1 MSFIN
6 LHVHS
11 AQGSLLDSILSVK
24 DIAKYAKENGQPAI
38 ALSDHGFMYAN
49 LNHVIECQKLG
60 IKPITANEIYECDDH
75 LLKNDTKENTQPRYH
90 LLLIIKN
97 QIGKH
102 NLFKIV
108 SEACTNGFYKKP
120 RVSVQWIKEHNLG
133 EGLICLTACQAG
145 RISRYLEEEKFQ
157 EAEDFLKLLKDTF
170 DYVALE
176 IQSHP
181 TESQYR
187 CNTLI
192 WKMAVETQ
200 TPFVITTDAH
210 MLNADQIDTHS
221 IFVEI
226 GEGREAGETYLG
238 CHLQNEEDIYRYLGD
253 WHIDSVIQQGIEE
266 SIKIANM
273 VEDNIDYEL
282 NKGTIMPSAH
292 IPEGY
297 DLESY
302 FRYLVY
308 STFDEK
314 FGHMSEEE
322 QQVRRD
328 RIESEIPILKELDFL
343 NYLLIQ
349 NEFCNECDKRGIPRG
364 YSRGSAANSLCVFM
378 LNITQVDSVKFGLDF
393 ARFANLGRKGS
404 AADIDLDLSKARR
417 QEAVQVLC
425 DIFGEDHVAPMA
437 TFNTLSTKVAIR
449 DIGKVLNEKQ
459 DSPYFGQIP
468 YSLRDEVTKMVP
480 TVKTLS
486 DLGEEEEKDVLL
498 KELVGKNEKLD
509 KVYKQFPLW
518 FKYVMELEGLP
529 KSRGRHASG
538 TLLTPK
544 PVINYSPLCLDNEKN
559 VMSMFEMH
567 ICQDTDGG
575 LGLVKEDLLGLENLD
590 IVDDTL
596 KLAGLTWKD
605 VDINHLDI
613 DDKRVFDEVY
623 NTGNTIGIFQFES
636 YEAKAMSIAAHVDNI
651 EDVIAVNASNR
662 PGTKNSFPDY
672 CKNKLHPEGI
682 QSIHPDLDE
691 LFKTTHSIL
700 LYQEDALHLFA
711 YAGFPED
718 KQDTARRAIGK
729 KKKDVM
735 ESLYADFKI
744 GLENKNWTKQQIEDV
759 WALLSKQAEYSFNRG
774 HAVAYSLLSYLA
786 AWLKVYY
793 PVQFMTALLTAK
805 SDRTEKMS
813 SIINDCNR
821 MGIKVLPP
829 KINESEYSFKANPE
843 KKEILFGFGAIKGI
857 GESVISKIIEN
868 QPYSGFDDYLS
879 KISDKTATI
888 ALIKAN
894 AFPTSNRMKLMQKY
908 AKSLYEEK
916 EYKPVASLPTKMK
929 LLVDWNIDTEEFK
942 EGKKVN
948 KEAVL
953 ELYNKKRKALFDE
966 EQEQKKRKHML
977 DFRDKY
983 ATDEFLWEFSSL
995 SMFVTDNPL
1004 QEAYDLIGTDWD
1016 EVEDGDKAV
1025 VPCVIVD
1032 IKRKKDKNNN
1042 PFAYLDLCTNNG
1054 IVEATIWSRQLK
1066 EYSDLITKGSCIA
1079 ILGRKKEGHLF
1090 VEKVKPYQ
1098 VWLEKIKKIRA
1109 KANVYNY

>member
-1 MSFIN
+1 MSFVN

-11 AQGSLLDSILSVK
+11 AQGSLLDSILTVK
-24 DIAKYAKENGQPAI
+24 QIAQYAKENGQPAI
-38 ALSDHGFMYAN
+38 ALSDHGYMYGS
-49 LNHVIECQKLG
+49 LNHVLECQKLG
-60 IKPITANEIYECDDH
+60 IKPITACEIYECDDH
-75 LLKNDTKENTQPRYH
+75 LLKNDTKDNVQPRYH
-90 LLLIIKN
+90 LLLIVKN
-97 QIGKH
+97 QIGKD

-108 SEACTNGFYKKP
+108 SEACTTGMYKKP
-120 RVSVQWIKEHNLG
+120 RVSVQWIKENNLG
-133 EGLICLTACQAG
+133 EGIICLTACQAG
-145 RISRYLEEEKFQ
+145 RVSRYLEEERYQ
-157 EAEDFLKLLKDTF
+157 EAEDFVNLLKDTF

-181 TESQYR
+181 TTDQLR
-187 CNTLI
+187 CNTSI
-192 WKMAVETQ
+192 FNFAQYMKM
-200 TPFVITTDAH
+200 PYVITTDAH

-226 GEGREAGETYLG
+226 GEGREAGEIYLG
-238 CHLQNEEDIYRYLGD
+238 CHLQNEEDIFNYLKD
-253 WHIDSVIQQGIEE
+253 WNLDRVIQQGIDE
-266 SIKIANM
+266 SVKIANM
-273 VEDNIDYEL
+273 VDDNIDYEL
-282 NKGTIMPSAH
+282 NKGTIMPKAH
-292 IPEGY
+292 IPDGY
-297 DLESY
+297 DTESY

-314 FGHMSEEE
+314 FGHMPKEE
-322 QQVRRD
+322 QDIRRS

-349 NEFCNECDKRGIPRG
+349 YEFCNECDKRGIPRG
-364 YSRGSAANSLCVFM
+364 YSRGSAANCLCVFM

-417 QEAVQVLC
+417 QEAVQALC

-437 TFNTLSTKVAIR
+437 TFNTLSTKVAVR

-486 DLGEEEEKDVLL
+486 DLGEEVEKEVHL

-544 PVINYSPLCLDNEKN
+544 PILHYAPLCLDNEKN
-559 VMSMFEMH
+559 VMAQFEMH

-575 LGLVKEDLLGLENLD
+575 MGLVKEDLLGLENLD
-590 IVDDTL
+590 IIDDTL

-605 VDINHLDI
+605 VDINHLNL

-623 NTGNTIGIFQFES
+623 NSGNTVGIFQFES
-636 YEAKAMSIAAHVDNI
+636 QEARTMSIAAHADNI

-662 PGTKNSFPDY
+662 PGTKDSFPEY
-672 CKNKLHPEGI
+672 CKNKLYPESI
-682 QSIHPDLDE
+682 KSIHPDLNE

-718 KQDTARRAIGK
+718 KQDVARRAIGK

-735 ESLYADFKI
+735 ASLYEEFAE
-744 GLENKNWTKQQIEDV
+744 GLRKKSWTKQQIEDV
-759 WALLSKQAEYSFNRG
+759 WALLAKQAEYSFNRG
-774 HAVAYSLLSYLA
+774 HAVAYSLLSYLT

-805 SDRTEKMS
+805 SDNTSKLS
-813 SIINDCNR
+813 VIITDCHR

-829 KINESEYSFKANPE
+829 KINESALSFKAKPE
-843 KKEILFGFGAIKGI
+843 SQEILFGFGAIKGI
-857 GESVISKIIEN
+857 GESVITKIIEN
-868 QPYSGFDDYLS
+868 QPYSSFNDYVS
-879 KISDKTATI
+879 KIPDKAATI
-888 ALIKAN
+888 ALIKAG
-894 AFPTSNRMKLMQKY
+894 AFPTSNKMKLMKKY
-908 AKSLYEEK
+908 AALSYEKK
-916 EYKPVASLPTKMK
+916 EYKPVQTYGTKAK
-929 LLVDWNIDTEEFK
+929 LLLEWDINVDDYKI
-942 EGKKVN
+942 GKKID

-953 ELYNKKRKALFDE
+953 QLYNEKRKEKFDK
-966 EQEQKKRKHML
+966 EQEEKYKAYMIEFQQ
-977 DFRDKY
+977 KY
-983 ATDEFLWEFSSL
+983 AQNEFLWEYESL
-995 SMFVTDNPL
+995 SMFLTDNPL
-1004 QEAYDLIGTDWD
+1004 QEGVDLISTNWD
-1016 EVEDGDKAV
+1016 DVPSGEKTV
-1025 VPCVIVD
+1025 VLCVISD
-1032 IKRKKDKNNN
+1032 IKRKKDRNNN
-1042 PFAYLDLCTNNG
+1042 PFAYLDLITSDR
-1054 IVEATIWSRQLK
+1054 IIEATIWSRQLK
-1066 EYSDLITKGSCIA
+1066 EYFDLISKGKCLA
-1079 ILGRKKEGHLF
+1079 ILGRKEDDHLF
-1090 VEKVKPYQ
+1090 VEKVKPYT
-1098 VWLEKIKKIRA
+1098 VWLEKIKRTRSKT
-1109 KANVYNY
+1109 Y

>member
-1 MSFIN
+1 MSFVN

-11 AQGSLLDSILSVK
+11 AQGSLLDSILTVK
-24 DIAKYAKENGQPAI
+24 QIAQYAKENGQPAI
-38 ALSDHGFMYAN
+38 ALSDHGYMYGS
-49 LNHVIECQKLG
+49 LNHVLECQKLG
-60 IKPITANEIYECDDH
+60 IKPITACEIYECDDH
-75 LLKNDTKENTQPRYH
+75 LLKNDTKDNVQPRYH
-90 LLLIIKN
+90 LLLIVKN
-97 QIGKH
+97 QIGKD

-108 SEACTNGFYKKP
+108 SEACTTGMYKKP
-120 RVSVQWIKEHNLG
+120 RVSVKWIKENNLG
-133 EGLICLTACQAG
+133 EGIICLTACQAG
-145 RISRYLEEEKFQ
+145 RVSRYLEEERYQ
-157 EAEDFLKLLKDTF
+157 EAEDFVNLLKDTF

-181 TESQYR
+181 TTDQLR
-187 CNTLI
+187 CNTSI
-192 WKMAVETQ
+192 FNFAQYMKI
-200 TPFVITTDAH
+200 PYVITTDAH
-210 MLNADQIDTHS
+210 MLSADQLDTHS

-238 CHLQNEEDIYRYLGD
+238 CHLQNEKDIFNYLGD
-253 WHIDSVIQQGIEE
+253 WNLDRVIQQGIDE
-266 SIKIANM
+266 SVKIADM
-273 VEDNIDYEL
+273 VDDNIDYEL
-282 NKGTIMPSAH
+282 NKGTIMPQAH
-292 IPEGY
+292 IPDGY
-297 DLESY
+297 DVESY

-314 FGHMSEEE
+314 FGHMSKEE
-322 QQVRRD
+322 QDIRRN
-328 RIESEIPILKELDFL
+328 RIESEIPVLKELDFL

-349 NEFCNECDKRGIPRG
+349 HEFCNECDKRGIPRG

-486 DLGEEEEKDVLL
+486 DLGEEVEKEMHL

-509 KVYKQFPLW
+509 KIYKQFPLW

-544 PVINYSPLCLDNEKN
+544 PVLHYAPLCLDNEKN
-559 VMSMFEMH
+559 TMAQFEMH

-575 LGLVKEDLLGLENLD
+575 MGLVKEDLLGLETLD
-590 IVDDTL
+590 IIDDTL

-605 VDINHLDI
+605 VDINHLDL

-623 NTGNTIGIFQFES
+623 NSGNTIGIFQFES
-636 YEAKAMSIAAHVDNI
+636 QEAKAMSIAAHADNI
-651 EDVIAVNASNR
+651 EDIIAVNASNR
-662 PGTKNSFPDY
+662 PGTKDSFPEY
-672 CKNKLHPEGI
+672 CKNKLYPDQI
-682 QSIHPDLDE
+682 RSIHPDLDE

-718 KQDTARRAIGK
+718 RQDVARRAIGK

-735 ESLYADFKI
+735 ESLYEDFSK
-744 GLENKNWTKQQIEDV
+744 GLQDKNWSSQQIKDV
-759 WALLSKQAEYSFNRG
+759 WALLAKQAEYSFNRG
-774 HAVAYSLLSYLA
+774 HAVAYSLLSYLT

-805 SDRTEKMS
+805 SDNTSKLS
-813 SIINDCNR
+813 VILTDCNR

-829 KINESEYSFKANPE
+829 KINESALSFKAKPE
-843 KKEILFGFGAIKGI
+843 SKEILFGFGAVKGI
-857 GESVISKIIEN
+857 GESVITKIIEN
-868 QPYSGFDDYLS
+868 QPYSSFNDYIS
-879 KISDKTATI
+879 KIPDKAATI
-888 ALIKAN
+888 ALIKAG
-894 AFPTSNRMKLMQKY
+894 AFPTSNKMKLMKKY
-908 AKSLYEEK
+908 AALSYERK
-916 EYKPVASLPTKMK
+916 EYKPVQSYGTKAK
-929 LLVDWNIDTEEFK
+929 LLLEWDINVDDYKI
-942 EGKKVN
+942 GKKVD
-948 KEAVL
+948 KETVL
-953 ELYNKKRKALFDE
+953 QLYNAKRKEKFDK
-966 EQEQKKRKHML
+966 EQEEKYKAYME
-977 DFRDKY
+977 DFQQKY
-983 ATDEFLWEFSSL
+983 AKDQFLWEYESL
-995 SMFVTDNPL
+995 SMFLTDNPL
-1004 QEAYDLIGTDWD
+1004 QEGVDLINSNWD
-1016 EVEDGDKAV
+1016 DVPNGEKTV
-1025 VPCVIVD
+1025 VLCVISD

-1042 PFAYLDLCTNNG
+1042 PFAYLDLITSDR
-1054 IVEATIWSRQLK
+1054 IIEATIWSRQLK
-1066 EYSDLITKGSCIA
+1066 EYFDLISKGKCLA
-1079 ILGRKKEGHLF
+1079 ILGRKEDDHLF
-1090 VEKVKPYQ
+1090 VEKVKPYT
-1098 VWLEKIKKIRA
+1098 VWLEKIKRTKS
-1109 KANVYNY
+1109 VY

>member
-1 MSFIN
+1 MSFVN

-11 AQGSLLDSILSVK
+11 AQGSLLDSILTVK
-24 DIAKYAKENGQPAI
+24 QIAQYAKENGQPAI
-38 ALSDHGFMYAN
+38 ALSDHGYMYGS
-49 LNHVIECQKLG
+49 LNHVLECQKLG
-60 IKPITANEIYECDDH
+60 IKPITACEIYECDDH
-75 LLKNDTKENTQPRYH
+75 LLKNDTKDNVQPRYH
-90 LLLIIKN
+90 LLLIVKN
-97 QIGKH
+97 QIGKD

-108 SEACTNGFYKKP
+108 SEACTTGMYKKP
-120 RVSVQWIKEHNLG
+120 RVSVKWIKENNLG
-133 EGLICLTACQAG
+133 EGIICLTACQAG
-145 RISRYLEEEKFQ
+145 RVSRYLEEERYQ
-157 EAEDFLKLLKDTF
+157 EAEDFVNLLKDTF

-181 TESQYR
+181 TTDQLR
-187 CNTLI
+187 CNTSI
-192 WKMAVETQ
+192 FNFAQYMKI
-200 TPFVITTDAH
+200 PYVITTDAH
-210 MLNADQIDTHS
+210 MLSADQLDTHS

-238 CHLQNEEDIYRYLGD
+238 CHLQNEKDIFNYLGD
-253 WHIDSVIQQGIEE
+253 WNLDRVIQQGIDE
-266 SIKIANM
+266 SVKIANM
-273 VEDNIDYEL
+273 VDDNIDYEL
-282 NKGTIMPSAH
+282 NKGTIMPKAH
-292 IPEGY
+292 IPDGY
-297 DLESY
+297 DTESY

-314 FGHMSEEE
+314 FGHMSKEE
-322 QQVRRD
+322 QDIRRI

-349 NEFCNECDKRGIPRG
+349 YEFCNECDRRGIPRG
-364 YSRGSAANSLCVFM
+364 YSRGSAANCLCVFM
-378 LNITQVDSVKFGLDF
+378 LNITQIDSVKFGLDF

-417 QEAVQVLC
+417 QEAVQALC

-437 TFNTLSTKVAIR
+437 TFNTLSTKVAVR

-486 DLGEEEEKDVLL
+486 DLGEEVEKEVHL

-509 KVYKQFPLW
+509 KVYRQFPLW

-544 PVINYSPLCLDNEKN
+544 PILHYAPLCLDNEKN
-559 VMSMFEMH
+559 VMAQFEMH

-575 LGLVKEDLLGLENLD
+575 MGLVKEDLLGLENLD
-590 IVDDTL
+590 IIDDTL

-605 VDINHLDI
+605 VDINHLNL

-623 NTGNTIGIFQFES
+623 NSGNTVGIFQFES
-636 YEAKAMSIAAHVDNI
+636 QEARTMSIAAHADNI

-662 PGTKNSFPDY
+662 PGTKDSFPEY
-672 CKNKLHPEGI
+672 CKNKLYPESI
-682 QSIHPDLDE
+682 KSIHPDLNE

-718 KQDTARRAIGK
+718 KQDVARRAIGK

-735 ESLYADFKI
+735 ASLYEEFAE
-744 GLENKNWTKQQIEDV
+744 GLRKKSWTKQQIEDV
-759 WALLSKQAEYSFNRG
+759 WALLAKQAEYSFNRG
-774 HAVAYSLLSYLA
+774 HAVAYSLLSYLT

-805 SDRTEKMS
+805 SDNTSKLS
-813 SIINDCNR
+813 VIITDCHR

-829 KINESEYSFKANPE
+829 KINESALSFKAKPE
-843 KKEILFGFGAIKGI
+843 SQEILFGFGAIKGI
-857 GESVISKIIEN
+857 GESVITKIIEN
-868 QPYSGFDDYLS
+868 QPYSSFNDYVS
-879 KISDKTATI
+879 KIPDKAATI
-888 ALIKAN
+888 ALIKAG
-894 AFPTSNRMKLMQKY
+894 AFPTSNKMKLMKKY
-908 AKSLYEEK
+908 AALSYEKK
-916 EYKPVASLPTKMK
+916 EYKPVQTYGTKTK
-929 LLVDWNIDTEEFK
+929 LLLEWDINVDDYKI
-942 EGKKVN
+942 GKKVD

-953 ELYNKKRKALFDE
+953 QLYNEKRKEKFDK
-966 EQEQKKRKHML
+966 EQEEKYKAYMIEFQQ
-977 DFRDKY
+977 KY
-983 ATDEFLWEFSSL
+983 AQNQFLWEYESL
-995 SMFVTDNPL
+995 SMFLTDNPL
-1004 QEAYDLIGTDWD
+1004 QEGVDLISTNWD
-1016 EVEDGDKAV
+1016 DVPSGEKTV
-1025 VPCVIVD
+1025 VLCVISD

-1042 PFAYLDLCTNNG
+1042 PFAYLDLITSDR
-1054 IVEATIWSRQLK
+1054 IIEATIWSRQLK
-1066 EYSDLITKGSCIA
+1066 EYFDLISKGKCLA
-1079 ILGRKKEGHLF
+1079 ILGRKEDDHLF
-1090 VEKVKPYQ
+1090 VEKVKPYTA
-1098 VWLEKIKKIRA
+1098 WLEKIKRTRSKT
-1109 KANVYNY
+1109 Y

>member
-1 MSFIN
+1 MSFVN

-11 AQGSLLDSILSVK
+11 AQGSLLDSILTVK
-24 DIAKYAKENGQPAI
+24 QIAQYAKENGQPAI
-38 ALSDHGFMYAN
+38 ALSDHGYMYGS
-49 LNHVIECQKLG
+49 LNHVLECQKLG
-60 IKPITANEIYECDDH
+60 IKPITACEIYECDDH
-75 LLKNDTKENTQPRYH
+75 LLKNDTKDNVQPRYH
-90 LLLIIKN
+90 LLLIVKN
-97 QIGKH
+97 QIGKD

-108 SEACTNGFYKKP
+108 SEACTTGMYKKP
-120 RVSVQWIKEHNLG
+120 RVSVKWIKENNLG
-133 EGLICLTACQAG
+133 EGIICLTACQAG
-145 RISRYLEEEKFQ
+145 RVSRYLEEERYQ
-157 EAEDFLKLLKDTF
+157 EAEDFVNLLKDTF

-181 TESQYR
+181 TTAQLR
-187 CNTLI
+187 CNTSI
-192 WKMAVETQ
+192 FNFAQYMKI
-200 TPFVITTDAH
+200 PYVITTDAH
-210 MLNADQIDTHS
+210 MLSADQLDTHS

-238 CHLQNEEDIYRYLGD
+238 CHLQNEKDIFNYLGD
-253 WHIDSVIQQGIEE
+253 WNIDRVIQQGIDE
-266 SIKIANM
+266 SVKIADM
-273 VEDNIDYEL
+273 VDDNIDYEL
-282 NKGTIMPSAH
+282 NKGTIMPKAH
-292 IPEGY
+292 IPDGY
-297 DLESY
+297 DVESY

-314 FGHMSEEE
+314 FGHMSKEE
-322 QQVRRD
+322 QNIRRN
-328 RIESEIPILKELDFL
+328 RIESEIPVLKELDFL

-349 NEFCNECDKRGIPRG
+349 YEFCNECDKRGIPRG

-425 DIFGEDHVAPMA
+425 DIFGKDHVAPMA

-486 DLGEEEEKDVLL
+486 DLGEEVEKEMHL

-509 KVYKQFPLW
+509 KIYKQFPLW

-544 PVINYSPLCLDNEKN
+544 PVLHYAPLCLDNEKN
-559 VMSMFEMH
+559 TMAQFEMH

-575 LGLVKEDLLGLENLD
+575 MGLVKEDLLGLETLD
-590 IVDDTL
+590 IIDDTL

-605 VDINHLDI
+605 VDINHLDL

-623 NTGNTIGIFQFES
+623 NSGNTIGIFQFES
-636 YEAKAMSIAAHVDNI
+636 QEAKAMSIAAHADNI
-651 EDVIAVNASNR
+651 EDIIAVNASNR
-662 PGTKNSFPDY
+662 PGTKDSFPEY
-672 CKNKLHPEGI
+672 CKNKLYPDQI
-682 QSIHPDLDE
+682 RSIHPDLDE

-718 KQDTARRAIGK
+718 RQDVARRAIGK

-735 ESLYADFKI
+735 ESLYEDFSK
-744 GLENKNWTKQQIEDV
+744 GLQDKNWSSQQIKDV
-759 WALLSKQAEYSFNRG
+759 WALLAKQAEYSFNRG
-774 HAVAYSLLSYLA
+774 HAVAYSLLSYLT

-805 SDRTEKMS
+805 SGNTSKLS
-813 SIINDCNR
+813 VIITDCNR

-829 KINESEYSFKANPE
+829 KINESALSFKAKPE
-843 KKEILFGFGAIKGI
+843 SKEILFGFGAVKGI
-857 GESVISKIIEN
+857 GESVITKIIEN
-868 QPYSGFDDYLS
+868 QPYSSFNDYIS
-879 KISDKTATI
+879 KIPDKAATI
-888 ALIKAN
+888 ALIKAG
-894 AFPTSNRMKLMQKY
+894 AFPTSNKMKLMKKY
-908 AKSLYEEK
+908 AALSYERK
-916 EYKPVASLPTKMK
+916 EYKPVQSYGTKAK
-929 LLVDWNIDTEEFK
+929 LLLEWDINVDDYKI
-942 EGKKVN
+942 GKKVD
-948 KEAVL
+948 KETVL
-953 ELYNKKRKALFDE
+953 QLYNAKRKEKFDK
-966 EQEQKKRKHML
+966 EQEEKYKAYME
-977 DFRDKY
+977 DFQQKY
-983 ATDEFLWEFSSL
+983 AKDQFLWEYESL
-995 SMFVTDNPL
+995 SMFLTDNPL
-1004 QEAYDLIGTDWD
+1004 QEGVDLINSNWD
-1016 EVEDGDKAV
+1016 DVPNGEKTV
-1025 VPCVIVD
+1025 VLCVISD

-1042 PFAYLDLCTNNG
+1042 PFAYLDLITSDR
-1054 IVEATIWSRQLK
+1054 IIEATIWSRQLK
-1066 EYSDLITKGSCIA
+1066 EYFDLISKGKCLA
-1079 ILGRKKEGHLF
+1079 ILGRKEDDHLF
-1090 VEKVKPYQ
+1090 VEKVKPYT
-1098 VWLEKIKKIRA
+1098 VWLEKIKRTKS
-1109 KANVYNY
+1109 VY

>member
-1 MSFIN
+1 MSFVN

-11 AQGSLLDSILSVK
+11 AQGSLLDSILTVK
-24 DIAKYAKENGQPAI
+24 QIAQYAKENGQPAI
-38 ALSDHGFMYAN
+38 ALSDHGYMYGS
-49 LNHVIECQKLG
+49 LNHVLECQKLG
-60 IKPITANEIYECDDH
+60 IKPITACEIYECDDH
-75 LLKNDTKENTQPRYH
+75 LLKNDTKDNVQPRYH
-90 LLLIIKN
+90 LLLIVKN
-97 QIGKH
+97 QIGKD

-108 SEACTNGFYKKP
+108 SEACTTGMYKKP
-120 RVSVQWIKEHNLG
+120 RVSVKWIKENNLG
-133 EGLICLTACQAG
+133 EGIICLTACQAG
-145 RISRYLEEEKFQ
+145 RVSRYLEEERYQ
-157 EAEDFLKLLKDTF
+157 EAEDFVNLLKDTF

-181 TESQYR
+181 TTDQLR
-187 CNTLI
+187 CNTSI
-192 WKMAVETQ
+192 FNFAQYMKI
-200 TPFVITTDAH
+200 PYVITTDAH
-210 MLNADQIDTHS
+210 MLSADQLDTHS

-238 CHLQNEEDIYRYLGD
+238 CHLQNEKDIFNYLGD
-253 WHIDSVIQQGIEE
+253 WNLDRVIQQGIDE
-266 SIKIANM
+266 SVKIANM
-273 VEDNIDYEL
+273 VDDNIDYEL
-282 NKGTIMPSAH
+282 NKGTIMPKAH
-292 IPEGY
+292 IPDGY
-297 DLESY
+297 DTESY

-314 FGHMSEEE
+314 FGHMSKEE
-322 QQVRRD
+322 QDIRRI

-349 NEFCNECDKRGIPRG
+349 YEFCNECDRRGIPRG
-364 YSRGSAANSLCVFM
+364 YSRGSAANCLCVFM
-378 LNITQVDSVKFGLDF
+378 LNITQIDSVKFGLDF

-417 QEAVQVLC
+417 QEAVQALC

-437 TFNTLSTKVAIR
+437 TFNTLSTKVAVR

-486 DLGEEEEKDVLL
+486 DLGEEVEKEVHL

-509 KVYKQFPLW
+509 KVYRQFPLW

-544 PVINYSPLCLDNEKN
+544 PILHYAPLCLDNEKN
-559 VMSMFEMH
+559 VMAQFEMH

-575 LGLVKEDLLGLENLD
+575 MGLVKEDLLGLENLD
-590 IVDDTL
+590 IIDDTL

-605 VDINHLDI
+605 VDINHLNL

-623 NTGNTIGIFQFES
+623 NSGNTVGIFQFES
-636 YEAKAMSIAAHVDNI
+636 QEARTMSIAAHADNI

-662 PGTKNSFPDY
+662 PGTKDSFPEY
-672 CKNKLHPEGI
+672 CKNKLYPESI
-682 QSIHPDLDE
+682 KSIHPDLNE

-718 KQDTARRAIGK
+718 KQDVARRAIGK

-735 ESLYADFKI
+735 ASLYEEFAE
-744 GLENKNWTKQQIEDV
+744 GLRKKSWTKQQIEDV
-759 WALLSKQAEYSFNRG
+759 WALLAKQAEYSFNRG
-774 HAVAYSLLSYLA
+774 HAVAYSLLSYLT

-805 SDRTEKMS
+805 SDNTSKLS
-813 SIINDCNR
+813 VIITDCNR

-829 KINESEYSFKANPE
+829 KINESALSFKAKPE
-843 KKEILFGFGAIKGI
+843 SQEILFGFGAIKGI
-857 GESVISKIIEN
+857 GESVITKIIEN
-868 QPYSGFDDYLS
+868 QPYSSFNDYVS
-879 KISDKTATI
+879 KIPDKAATI
-888 ALIKAN
+888 ALIKAG
-894 AFPTSNRMKLMQKY
+894 AFPTSNKMKLMKKY
-908 AKSLYEEK
+908 AALSYEKK
-916 EYKPVASLPTKMK
+916 EYKPVQTYGTKTK
-929 LLVDWNIDTEEFK
+929 LLLEWDINVDDYKI
-942 EGKKVN
+942 GKKVD

-953 ELYNKKRKALFDE
+953 QLYNEKRKEKFDK
-966 EQEQKKRKHML
+966 EQEEKYKAYMIEFQQ
-977 DFRDKY
+977 KY
-983 ATDEFLWEFSSL
+983 AQNQFLWEYESL
-995 SMFVTDNPL
+995 SMFLTDNPL
-1004 QEAYDLIGTDWD
+1004 QEGVDLISTNWD
-1016 EVEDGDKAV
+1016 DVPSGEKTV
-1025 VPCVIVD
+1025 VLCVISD

-1042 PFAYLDLCTNNG
+1042 PFAYLDLITSDR
-1054 IVEATIWSRQLK
+1054 IIEATIWSRQLK
-1066 EYSDLITKGSCIA
+1066 EYFDLISKGKCLA
-1079 ILGRKKEGHLF
+1079 ILGRKEDDHLF
-1090 VEKVKPYQ
+1090 VEKVKPYT
-1098 VWLEKIKKIRA
+1098 VWLEKIKRTRSKT
-1109 KANVYNY
+1109 Y